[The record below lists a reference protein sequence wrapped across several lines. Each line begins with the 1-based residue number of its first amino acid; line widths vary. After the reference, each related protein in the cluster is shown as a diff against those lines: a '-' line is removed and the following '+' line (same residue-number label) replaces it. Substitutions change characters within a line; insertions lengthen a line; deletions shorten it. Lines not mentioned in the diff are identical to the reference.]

1 MMRDGRASI
10 HSVVTRN
17 VTISGFQLDNPRQCL
32 GKKKNLKDID
42 TTKRERVQIY
52 DVEMFYLNTIKLLF
66 LFVEQLEQF

>member
-32 GKKKNLKDID
+32 GKKKILKDIDTTD

-52 DVEMFYLNTIKLLF
+52 DVEMF
-66 LFVEQLEQF
+66 